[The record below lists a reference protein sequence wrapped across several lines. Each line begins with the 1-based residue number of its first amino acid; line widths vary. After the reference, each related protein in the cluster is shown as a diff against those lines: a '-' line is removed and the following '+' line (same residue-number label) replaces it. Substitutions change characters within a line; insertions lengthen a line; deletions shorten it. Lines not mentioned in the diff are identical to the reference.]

1 MTGTGTSGTI
11 NGEVNL
17 TFNGSVLTVT
27 GQQDITDASGTDTS
41 SLEIVSTTTAAD
53 PLYSVEIT
61 NTGNGTTTT
70 DRQGIRAT
78 VTGGSSRNFGGYF
91 DVTYSKGD
99 NTGVYVINNSTTAGS
114 TQRGYYAS
122 LTGTMAGGTKPTK
135 VGLDVTLSGDA
146 DLHYG
151 LSADISSATQAN
163 YGVFAAITGTTGN
176 NAIVYG
182 NNNSVTSAAGDL
194 QYGAYLTVDGSGS
207 ASDTLKYGV
216 YTEVL
221 NQAAI
226 NYGVYSSV
234 SGSTNINYGGYLL
247 VSGSAGNN
255 TGLYVG
261 NSSTPANNDTQY
273 GVFSEVTGNGAT
285 GSTIKIAGNFGVIG
299 DARENYA
306 IYATASGATTSNYSV
321 YAAEGS
327 AIFNAFATTTSDF
340 QVQGSTAVGLF
351 VDVSANRVGINTSS
365 PDWTL
370 DVFGAYQFV
379 HDPTTELSASVSGY
393 GDIVTFGTGT
403 VSAGNLY
410 YLNGS
415 GAWTAADADAESTS
429 TGMLAIA
436 LGSAVGDGMLVRGY
450 VRNSSWT
457 QATGD
462 ILYVSQ
468 TAGGITS
475 TAPSASGTVIR
486 IVGYMINAT
495 SDQIYFNPSNDW
507 TTN

>member
-41 SLEIVSTTTAAD
+41 SLEIISTTTAAD

-78 VTGGSSRNFGGYF
+78 VTGGTSRNFGGYF
-91 DVTYSKGD
+91 DVTYSKG
-99 NTGVYVINNSTTAGS
+99 NNAGVYVINSSTEASS

-135 VGLDVTLSGDA
+135 IGLDAALSGTA
-146 DLHYG
+146 ELHYG
-151 LSADISSATQAN
+151 LRATLSGATGSN
-163 YGVFAAITGTTGN
+163 YGAHATISGTTGQ
-176 NAIVYG
+176 NAIIYG
-182 NNNSVTSAAGDL
+182 TNSAVTSAAGDI
-194 QYGAYLTVDGSGS
+194 QYGAYLVVNGSGS
-207 ASDTLKYGV
+207 AADTLKYGT
-216 YTEVL
+216 YTEVS
-221 NQAAI
+221 NEAAI
-226 NYGVYSSV
+226 NYGIYSNV
-234 SGSTNINYGGYLL
+234 SGSSMENYGGHLI

-255 TGLYVG
+255 FGLYVV
-261 NSSTPANNDTQY
+261 NSSTPASNDNQY
-273 GVFSEVTGNGAT
+273 GVFSEVTGNGDT
-285 GSTIKIAGNFGVIG
+285 LSTIKTAGLFGASG

-306 IYATASGATTSNYSV
+306 IYLTASGATTSNYSV

-340 QVQGSTAVGLF
+340 QVQGSTADGLF
-351 VDVSANRVGINTSS
+351 VDVSANRVGINTMG
-365 PDWTL
+365 PNWTL

-379 HDPTTELSASVSGY
+379 HDPTTELSTSVSGY

-403 VSAGNLY
+403 VTAGRLY

-436 LGSAVGDGMLVRGY
+436 LGSAVNEGMLVRGY
-450 VRNSSWT
+450 ARSSAWT

-468 TAGGITS
+468 SAGAITN
-475 TAPSASGTVIR
+475 TAPSASGTVVR
-486 IVGYMINAT
+486 IVGYMIDAT
-495 SDQIYFNPSNDW
+495 GDQIYFNPSNDW
-507 TTN
+507 MTN

>member
-91 DVTYSKGD
+91 DVTYSKGA

-135 VGLDVTLSGDA
+135 VGLDVTLSGTA

-207 ASDTLKYGV
+207 ASDTLKYGIW
-216 YTEVL
+216 TEVL

-234 SGSTNINYGGYLL
+234 SGSTTNNYAGYLL
-247 VSGSAGNN
+247 VSGVAGDGY
-255 TGLYVG
+255 GLYVSNSNTPASG
-261 NSSTPANNDTQY
+261 DNQYGAFLDVNGIGSSTTTFKY
-273 GVFSEVTGNGAT
+273 GGYVTVT
-285 GSTIKIAGNFGVIG
+285 G

-306 IYATASGATTSNYSV
+306 LFLTASGATNTNWAIYAEAGSV
-321 YAAEGS
+321 K
-327 AIFNAFATTTSDF
+327 FNANSTTTSDF
-340 QVQGSTAVGLF
+340 QVQGSTAPGLF
-351 VDVSANRVGINTSS
+351 VDVSANRVGINTVS

-370 DVFGAYQFV
+370 DVNGAYQFV
-379 HDPTTELSASVSGY
+379 HDPTTELSTSVSGY

-436 LGSAVGDGMLVRGY
+436 LGATVGAGMLVRGY

>member
-17 TFNGSVLTVT
+17 TFNGSLLTVT

-78 VTGGSSRNFGGYF
+78 VTGGTSRNFGGYF
-91 DVTYSKGD
+91 DVTYSQGN
-99 NTGVYVINNSTTAGS
+99 NTGVYVINNSTAASS

-122 LTGTMAGGTKPTK
+122 LT
-135 VGLDVTLSGDA
+135 
-146 DLHYG
+146 
-151 LSADISSATQAN
+151 
-163 YGVFAAITGTTGN
+163 
-176 NAIVYG
+176 
-182 NNNSVTSAAGDL
+182 
-194 QYGAYLTVDGSGS
+194 GSGS

-216 YTEVL
+216 YTIVS
-221 NQAAI
+221 NDAAI
-226 NYGVYSSV
+226 NYGVYSDV
-234 SGSTNINYGGYLL
+234 SGSTNTNYGGYLL

-255 TGLYVG
+255 TGLYVV
-261 NSSTPANNDTQY
+261 NSSTSSFNDTQY
-273 GVFSEVTGNGAT
+273 GVYAEVTGNGAT
-285 GSTIKIAGNFGVIG
+285 GSTIKIAGSFGAIG

-306 IYATASGATTSNYSV
+306 IYATASGATASNYSV

-351 VDVSANRVGINTSS
+351 VDVSANRVGINTIS

-410 YLNGS
+410 YLNGL

-436 LGSAVGDGMLVRGY
+436 LGSAVSDGMLVRGY